1 MAGDGSGS
9 EVEEDWRP
17 PEARV
22 RAALWEAEGHL
33 ERRQYVAAARALER
47 VLDVGGEL
55 IRALHHLAAAGY
67 KAQEGHDDR
76 ARRQLAHARRRL
88 APFLPE
94 AEEVDLA
101 ALVATVEA
109 DVAKSN
115 RLQTPRAQPPAAT
128 PGRPA
133 REP

>member
-9 EVEEDWRP
+9 NLEEDWRP
-17 PEARV
+17 PEVRV

-33 ERRQYVAAARALER
+33 ARCEYVAAARALES

-88 APFLPE
+88 EPFLPE

-101 ALVATVEA
+101 VLVATVEA

-115 RLQTPRAQPPAAT
+115 RLPPPRAQPPSAT
-128 PGRPA
+128 SGSRA